1 MTQKDVKEY
10 AEKLKEEFL
19 NSDHRVKI
27 ASLPTPG
34 QSSSGKKMNLTGTSF
49 TSIINKHK
57 PIPMVGGASFKPATI
72 GLGGIKNKL
81 KLNSQMS
88 SDS

>member
-1 MTQKDVKEY
+1 MLEQASALNNLSEEDQPEEKVEVEVVTQKDVKEY

-34 QSSSGKKMNLTGTSF
+34 QS
-49 TSIINKHK
+49 
-57 PIPMVGGASFKPATI
+57 
-72 GLGGIKNKL
+72 
-81 KLNSQMS
+81 
-88 SDS
+88 

>member
-1 MTQKDVKEY
+1 MLEQASALNNLSEEDQTEEKVDVEVVTQKDVKEY

-34 QSSSGKKMNLTGTSF
+34 QS
-49 TSIINKHK
+49 
-57 PIPMVGGASFKPATI
+57 
-72 GLGGIKNKL
+72 
-81 KLNSQMS
+81 
-88 SDS
+88 